1 MKQDRFTALKERT
14 RGYMQQYDPAFVTD
28 YMRRQCPL
36 EAGQVIAQA
45 DRLMGQTFT
54 FEDRWD
60 MEPCAVPY
68 TLKEMIWDYSPNQD
82 PEWIFMLN
90 RHEYLHKLL
99 LAYRLTGKQAYIE
112 KLEWYMEHW
121 ITSNP
126 ILPEGTVTTRSID
139 TGIRCMSWQFLL
151 IHLIGEGLMGQQEAE
166 RILDSMRSQFSYMR
180 NGYIGKYT
188 LSNWGL
194 LQTAAICHG
203 FLWFGEYLPGDGLME
218 WAWNELE
225 NQLALQVLPD
235 GSHWEQSMMYHME
248 VLMSCMKLLAYW
260 NGDVPK
266 DRTWLLEKTADM
278 SRYAM
283 YAAGPDH
290 CQIAQ
295 CDSDITDVRDV
306 LTKAAVLTGDG
317 RFRFAGF
324 ESMDLDS
331 AWLLGRNGIC
341 RYGRQKP
348 RRPEFKNLHAE
359 DTGNVY
365 VRNSWSEDS
374 HFTYLTCGPLGSG
387 HGHADLT
394 HISLYYKGRPF
405 LVDSGRYSYMEE
417 EPLRP
422 ALKSAQAHNVC
433 VVDGESQGIPNG
445 SWGYDSYGE
454 CLKTYYREQ
463 GPVQY
468 CEMAYHG
475 MLSSG
480 QDCLVIRRVL
490 MADPGIWLIV
500 NDIGCRGRHVV
511 QEYYHMDPRVK
522 AVQGTQGMEGG
533 WTLCSGNISLNLLG
547 QTGFMEE
554 PCMIS
559 ETYNQLLPSSCL
571 VKENRFTDRHT
582 DWTCLAGG
590 DVAMG
595 SAPVYQYGRPQPVTE
610 TEVVSRTFAIS
621 PSESWVFLIWNQE
634 TFKGGKMYLCNGIPI
649 YAKAA
654 ALHCRNGNTTLYR
667 LRN

>member
-1 MKQDRFTALKERT
+1 MENLIFSLNATIPIFILMVLGVLFRKAGLMDGPFVDRMNQFVFKAALPVLLFEDLANSDFSHVWDTRFVLFCFGVTLIGIVLAACISMMLKEKGLRGEFIQASYRSSAALLGIAFIKNIYGNAGMAPLMIIGSVPLYNMMAVLILSFT
-14 RGYMQQYDPAFVTD
+14 RPGQGKMD
-28 YMRRQCPL
+28 
-36 EAGQVIAQA
+36 GQVLV
-45 DRLMGQTFT
+45 RTVRGVCT
-54 FEDRWD
+54 
-60 MEPCAVPY
+60 
-68 TLKEMIWDYSPNQD
+68 
-82 PEWIFMLN
+82 
-90 RHEYLHKLL
+90 
-99 LAYRLTGKQAYIE
+99 
-112 KLEWYMEHW
+112 
-121 ITSNP
+121 NP
-126 ILPEGTVTTRSID
+126 IIL
-139 TGIRCMSWQFLL
+139 GI
-151 IHLIGEGLMGQQEAE
+151 
-166 RILDSMRSQFSYMR
+166 
-180 NGYIGKYT
+180 
-188 LSNWGL
+188 
-194 LQTAAICHG
+194 
-203 FLWFGEYLPGDGLME
+203 
-218 WAWNELE
+218 
-225 NQLALQVLPD
+225 LA
-235 GSHWEQSMMYHME
+235 GMY
-248 VLMSCMKLLAYW
+248 
-260 NGDVPK
+260 
-266 DRTWLLEKTADM
+266 
-278 SRYAM
+278 
-283 YAAGPDH
+283 H

-445 SWGYDSYGE
+445 SWGYGSYGE

-475 MLSSG
+475 TLSSG
-480 QDCLVIRRVL
+480 QDYLVIRRVL

-533 WTLCSGNISLNLLG
+533 WTLCSGDISLNLLG

-595 SAPVYQYGRPQPVTE
+595 SAPVYQYGRPEPVSE
-610 TEVVSRTFAIS
+610 TEVVSRTFTIS